1 MTIMDKANKII
12 QLRDAVDKLS
22 SIMYN
27 VYVDWKVSQ
36 NIPLTDNELM
46 AENMYRMMI
55 FKAKS
60 IWTMSNGITII
71 PTQKGIIPDPST
83 IYPVLR
89 SMYELLFLFRCI
101 YVSSRNDVERNILLN
116 LWTIRG
122 NNNLIRIPD
131 EELDVE
137 SRNNKKTAKE
147 DNKTLRM
154 KIRELMNQL
163 VLSQSIIDKI
173 ELNINN
179 SSPTLKGFKFEH
191 CEHCDNIIDFC
202 ALDFSNGNM
211 GLQLS
216 GVSYIYSHYSAHSH
230 PSSLGVKHFE
240 EMYYNKDEF
249 QFMKEILKNTCI
261 YLAHFMKD
269 FCDYKDSYRS
279 FYIMKKN
286 QIDKIPSE
294 I

>member
-1 MTIMDKANKII
+1 MDEANKNI
-12 QLRDAVDKLS
+12 QLRDAVNKLS
-22 SIMYN
+22 SLMYTI
-27 VYVDWKVSQ
+27 YVDWKVNQTVPSKY
-36 NIPLTDNELM
+36 DELI

-60 IWTMSNGITII
+60 ISTMSNGITII

-101 YVSSRNDVERNILLN
+101 YVSSRNEVERNILLN
-116 LWTIRG
+116 IWTIRG

-137 SRNNKKTAKE
+137 CRKKKKTAKE
-147 DNKTLRM
+147 ENKTLRM
-154 KIRELMNQL
+154 KIREQMKKL
-163 VLSQSIIDKI
+163 VLTQPTIDKI
-173 ELNINN
+173 EIIIKNK
-179 SSPTLKGFKFEH
+179 SPTLKGFKFEH
-191 CEHCDNIIDFC
+191 CEHCDNITDFC
-202 ALDFSNGNM
+202 ALDISNGNM

-240 EMYYNKDEF
+240 EMYYNKDEYK
-249 QFMKEILKNTCI
+249 FMTEILEYTCL
-261 YLAHFMKD
+261 YLAHFMND
-269 FCDYKDSYRS
+269 FCIYKESYRS
-279 FYIMKKN
+279 FYIQN
-286 QIDKIPSE
+286 EIQISKILS
-294 I
+294 II